1 MTPSIRHGAAALLLA
16 GAAVSPSAAQ
26 PRNEVELGGG
36 FHAAIAFG
44 DMIELPSVPT
54 VDARVVRWL
63 SDRWGI
69 AGRVLVGIGS
79 NRPDESAVV
88 ERRWPTYAQVTVRY
102 RVASTE
108 KTALHVGFGGGVDR
122 VSETVRYGQGI
133 TAEKHRSGPHY
144 VALEALSS
152 RAVTERFSFRYGATM
167 VLPVH
172 IHPVVLAAY
181 QF

>member
-1 MTPSIRHGAAALLLA
+1 MTFSIRYGAAVLLVA

-36 FHAAIAFG
+36 FHAAIAVG
-44 DMIELPSVPT
+44 DLIELPSVPT

-63 SDRWGI
+63 GDRWGI

-79 NRPDESAVV
+79 NRPEESAVV
-88 ERRWPTYAQVTVRY
+88 ERRSPTYVQVTVRY
-102 RVASTE
+102 RAASTE
-108 KTALHVGFGGGVDR
+108 KTTFHVGFGGGVDR

-133 TAEKHRSGPHY
+133 TAAKYRSGPHY
-144 VALEALSS
+144 LALEALSS
-152 RAVTERFSFRYGATM
+152 RAVTERFSFRYGATI

-172 IHPVVLAAY
+172 IHPVALAAY
-181 QF
+181 KF